1 MMNGAFLTTLL
12 QSSSGG
18 ARPTVL
24 VVDRNADRRLF
35 LRTSLRERCRVATA
49 STGDEGAA
57 HLRHCPPQAVI
68 LGGVPDDKDR
78 AALRAGLCG
87 PEAPATL
94 SLWTREPPTGWADA
108 ALRHP
113 FTRETLIQTVDRLL
127 RGERS
132 EEDKGEAADLLLERP
147 RPRR

>member
-1 MMNGAFLTTLL
+1 
-12 QSSSGG
+12 
-18 ARPTVL
+18 VL
-24 VVDRNADRRLF
+24 VVDRSADRRLF
-35 LRTSLRERCRVATA
+35 LRTSLRERCRIATA

-57 HLRHCPPQAVI
+57 HLHHCPPQALIVGEI
-68 LGGVPDDKDR
+68 PGGEDR

-94 SLWTREPPTGWADA
+94 SLWTREPPSGWADA

-127 RGERS
+127 WGERS
-132 EEDKGEAADLLLERP
+132 EEDKVEAADPLLERP
-147 RPRR
+147 RPEQ